1 MSSLY
6 LDKWER
12 QLNGFAAAAAAVV
25 LCAFFCYEY
34 AVVSRARA
42 ESSLR
47 QGRQRI
53 VKARGFS
60 DRFLVE
66 KSLLYQ
72 EGLVLF
78 KRSIAL
84 NPLSSVPY
92 YEFAE
97 TIVEIGS
104 AHALRRAV
112 NPELIG
118 LTGDRKED
126 YFAKALR
133 YYDHAVERDP
143 FCGIYHQRLGHVYSL
158 LAEYAQAQKE
168 FAAAVMVDPQ
178 NVSIH
183 LYLADYYS
191 RRKEPKLHEYHL
203 GKVISLY
210 NATLKGGGPI
220 SEMVRQYFKSI
231 NREELIQ

>member
-6 LDKWER
+6 LDKWEK
-12 QLNGFAAAAAAVV
+12 QLNGFSAAAAIAV
-25 LCAFFCYEY
+25 LCIFLCYEY

-42 ESSLR
+42 ESFLKY
-47 QGRQRI
+47 GRGRI

-60 DRFLVE
+60 DQLLVE

-72 EGLVLF
+72 EGLVFF
-78 KRSIAL
+78 KRSIAS
-84 NPLSSVPY
+84 NPLSPAAY

-112 NPELIG
+112 SPDVIG

-133 YYDHAVERDP
+133 YYNHAVERDP
-143 FCGIYHQRLGHVYSL
+143 FCGLYHQRLGHVYSL
-158 LAEYAQAQKE
+158 LAEYPRADKE
-168 FAAAVMVDPQ
+168 FAAAVTVDAQ

-183 LYLADYYS
+183 LYLAHYYS
-191 RRKEPKLHEYHL
+191 QRKEPKLYEYHL
-203 GKVISLY
+203 TKVISLY

-220 SEMVRQYFKSI
+220 SEMVREYFKSI